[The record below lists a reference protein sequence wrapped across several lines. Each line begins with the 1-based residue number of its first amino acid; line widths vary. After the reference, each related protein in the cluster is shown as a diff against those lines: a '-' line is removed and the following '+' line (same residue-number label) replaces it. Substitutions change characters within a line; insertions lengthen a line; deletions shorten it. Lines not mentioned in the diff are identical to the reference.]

1 MPAPRPRPI
10 SDFLPKFQ
18 NVAQT
23 SHYFVKF
30 SLPSTASGFN
40 LFRRGRDLR
49 SYLRRKGINDRF
61 VAEDAGLLVSDAVLP
76 GSAMAAVNVAGDFQ
90 GVIER
95 FAHTRNFT
103 QINLEFYVDN
113 DYTSLKFIEHWM
125 EYITGAISDPAKDNY
140 HFQLHYPSEYKSNE
154 TRIVKFE
161 RDYNRFLEYKF
172 IGLFPLSLNSTRVS
186 YQGSQVLKASAA
198 FSFDR
203 YICGEST
210 SLIRDLLKAY
220 NNIFGRGNSY
230 DANNSSMSSYNPNL
244 STNGGL
250 NQASLNQSNNMNSS
264 ALVQRMTTGITGN
277 TNTLGGQ
284 SLGPGQVIS

>member
-1 MPAPRPRPI
+1 MPAPRPRRI
-10 SDFLPKFQ
+10 SDFLPRMQ

-23 SHYFVKF
+23 SHYLVKF
-30 SLPSTASGFN
+30 ALPISGV
-40 LFRRGRDLR
+40 R

-61 VAEDAGLLVSDAVLP
+61 IAEDAGLLVSDAVLP

-125 EYITGAISDPAKDNY
+125 EYITGAIPDPSKDNY

-210 SLIRDLLKAY
+210 SLVRDLLRAY

-230 DANNSSMSSYNPNL
+230 DPNNSSISSDVPDF
-244 STNGGL
+244 SSNGNL

-264 ALVQRMTTGITGN
+264 SLVQIMTTGRTGRVN
-277 TNTLGGQ
+277 NAVGQ
-284 SLGPGQVIS
+284 SLGSAGQVIST

>member
-1 MPAPRPRPI
+1 MPAPRPRRI
-10 SDFLPKFQ
+10 SEFLPRMQ

-23 SHYFVKF
+23 SHYLVKF
-30 SLPSTASGFN
+30 ALPISGV
-40 LFRRGRDLR
+40 R

-230 DANNSSMSSYNPNL
+230 DANNSSMSSYTPNL

>member
-1 MPAPRPRPI
+1 MPAPRPRRI
-10 SDFLPKFQ
+10 SDFLPRMQ

-23 SHYFVKF
+23 SHYLVKF
-30 SLPSTASGFN
+30 ALPISGV
-40 LFRRGRDLR
+40 R

-210 SLIRDLLKAY
+210 SLVRDLLKAY

-284 SLGPGQVIS
+284 SLGPGQVISG